1 MRPTQFPERIQRED
15 GKVGLL
21 QMRSDQIRKGL
32 ERAPHRSLLYADGMT
47 DEELKSDK
55 PLIAIISSQA
65 DIIPGHNH
73 LQRLVNDVKA
83 GIYMAG
89 GIPMQFGTIGVCDG
103 IAMNHEGMKYS
114 LTSREVIADSVECAV
129 QGHAFDGVVLIP
141 SCDKIVPGMI
151 MGALRVNLP
160 TVLVSGG
167 PMLAGRDRDRK
178 TETDLNTLFDDK
190 VYLSHHDNGKP
201 YLENN
206 PVNIS
211 ITHTEK
217 YVAVI
222 LHEEENVGIDIES
235 LDRDFSAVEKKALS
249 EDEIDDLEDEKRNEQ
264 LAIYWCAKEAVFK
277 LLSRYNVDF
286 AEQIEIERFRPR
298 GEGELEATFTS
309 KKDDEEEFDLEYITF
324 DRHVLVWVVG
334 E

>member
-1 MRPTQFPERIQRED
+1 M
-15 GKVGLL
+15 GLYL
-21 QMRSDQIRKGL
+21 KKELDNEAVIGVWQIT
-32 ERAPHRSLLYADGMT
+32 ET
-47 DEELKSDK
+47 EEELKELSSTPSDEMEE
-55 PLIAIISSQA
+55 IS
-65 DIIPGHNH
+65 
-73 LQRLVNDVKA
+73 
-83 GIYMAG
+83 
-89 GIPMQFGTIGVCDG
+89 
-103 IAMNHEGMKYS
+103 
-114 LTSREVIADSVECAV
+114 
-129 QGHAFDGVVLIP
+129 
-141 SCDKIVPGMI
+141 
-151 MGALRVNLP
+151 
-160 TVLVSGG
+160 
-167 PMLAGRDRDRK
+167 
-178 TETDLNTLFDDK
+178 LNTLFDDK

-249 EDEIDDLEDEKRNEQ
+249 EDEIDDLEDDKRNEQ

-298 GEGELEATFTS
+298 GEGELEATFTG
-309 KKDDEEEFDLEYITF
+309 KKDEEEEFDLEYITF

>member
-1 MRPTQFPERIQRED
+1 M
-15 GKVGLL
+15 GLYL
-21 QMRSDQIRKGL
+21 KKELENEAVIGVWQIT
-32 ERAPHRSLLYADGMT
+32 ET
-47 DEELKSDK
+47 EEELKELSSTPSDEMEE
-55 PLIAIISSQA
+55 ISFIRSES
-65 DIIPGHNH
+65 
-73 LQRLVNDVKA
+73 LRKQRL
-83 GIYMAG
+83 
-89 GIPMQFGTIGVCDG
+89 
-103 IAMNHEGMKYS
+103 
-114 LTSREVIADSVECAV
+114 AV
-129 QGHAFDGVVLIP
+129 R
-141 SCDKIVPGMI
+141 
-151 MGALRVNLP
+151 AL
-160 TVLVSGG
+160 
-167 PMLAGRDRDRK
+167 
-178 TETDLNTLFDDK
+178 LNTLFDEK

-206 PVNIS
+206 PVNIF

-249 EDEIDDLEDEKRNEQ
+249 EDEIDDLEDDKRNEQ

-309 KKDDEEEFDLEYITF
+309 KKDDEEKFDLEYITF

>member
-1 MRPTQFPERIQRED
+1 M
-15 GKVGLL
+15 GLYL
-21 QMRSDQIRKGL
+21 KKELENEAVIGVWQIT
-32 ERAPHRSLLYADGMT
+32 ET
-47 DEELKSDK
+47 EEELKELSSTPSDEMEE
-55 PLIAIISSQA
+55 ISFIRSES
-65 DIIPGHNH
+65 
-73 LQRLVNDVKA
+73 LRKQRV
-83 GIYMAG
+83 
-89 GIPMQFGTIGVCDG
+89 
-103 IAMNHEGMKYS
+103 
-114 LTSREVIADSVECAV
+114 AV
-129 QGHAFDGVVLIP
+129 R
-141 SCDKIVPGMI
+141 
-151 MGALRVNLP
+151 AL
-160 TVLVSGG
+160 
-167 PMLAGRDRDRK
+167 
-178 TETDLNTLFDDK
+178 LNTLFDEK

-264 LAIYWCAKEAVFK
+264 LAIYWCAKEAIFK

-298 GEGELEATFTS
+298 GEGELEATFIG
-309 KKDDEEEFDLEYITF
+309 KKDEEEEFDLEYITF

>member
-1 MRPTQFPERIQRED
+1 M
-15 GKVGLL
+15 GLYL
-21 QMRSDQIRKGL
+21 KKKLDNEAEIGVWQITETEEEL
-32 ERAPHRSLLYADGMT
+32 IELSATPT
-47 DEELKSDK
+47 DEMEE
-55 PLIAIISSQA
+55 ISFIRSES
-65 DIIPGHNH
+65 
-73 LQRLVNDVKA
+73 LRKQRL
-83 GIYMAG
+83 
-89 GIPMQFGTIGVCDG
+89 
-103 IAMNHEGMKYS
+103 
-114 LTSREVIADSVECAV
+114 AV
-129 QGHAFDGVVLIP
+129 R
-141 SCDKIVPGMI
+141 
-151 MGALRVNLP
+151 AL
-160 TVLVSGG
+160 
-167 PMLAGRDRDRK
+167 
-178 TETDLNTLFDDK
+178 LNTLFDEK

-211 ITHTEK
+211 ISHTEK

-264 LAIYWCAKEAVFK
+264 LAIYWCAKEAVYK

-309 KKDDEEEFDLEYITF
+309 KDEEEEFDLEYMTF

>member
-1 MRPTQFPERIQRED
+1 M
-15 GKVGLL
+15 GLYL
-21 QMRSDQIRKGL
+21 KKELDNEAVIGVWQIT
-32 ERAPHRSLLYADGMT
+32 ET
-47 DEELKSDK
+47 EEELKELSSTPSDEMEE
-55 PLIAIISSQA
+55 ISFIRSES
-65 DIIPGHNH
+65 
-73 LQRLVNDVKA
+73 LRKQRL
-83 GIYMAG
+83 
-89 GIPMQFGTIGVCDG
+89 
-103 IAMNHEGMKYS
+103 
-114 LTSREVIADSVECAV
+114 AV
-129 QGHAFDGVVLIP
+129 R
-141 SCDKIVPGMI
+141 
-151 MGALRVNLP
+151 AL
-160 TVLVSGG
+160 
-167 PMLAGRDRDRK
+167 
-178 TETDLNTLFDDK
+178 LNTLFDEK

-309 KKDDEEEFDLEYITF
+309 KDDEEEFDLEYITF
-324 DRHVLVWVVG
+324 DRHILVWVVG

>member
-1 MRPTQFPERIQRED
+1 M
-15 GKVGLL
+15 GLFL
-21 QMRSDQIRKGL
+21 KKELDNEAVIAVWQVT
-32 ERAPHRSLLYADGMT
+32 ET
-47 DEELKSDK
+47 EEELKELSATPSDEMEE
-55 PLIAIISSQA
+55 ISFIRSES
-65 DIIPGHNH
+65 
-73 LQRLVNDVKA
+73 LRKQRL
-83 GIYMAG
+83 
-89 GIPMQFGTIGVCDG
+89 
-103 IAMNHEGMKYS
+103 
-114 LTSREVIADSVECAV
+114 AV
-129 QGHAFDGVVLIP
+129 R
-141 SCDKIVPGMI
+141 
-151 MGALRVNLP
+151 AL
-160 TVLVSGG
+160 
-167 PMLAGRDRDRK
+167 
-178 TETDLNTLFDDK
+178 LNTLFDEK

-309 KKDDEEEFDLEYITF
+309 KNEEEEFDLEYITF

>member
-1 MRPTQFPERIQRED
+1 M
-15 GKVGLL
+15 GLYL
-21 QMRSDQIRKGL
+21 KKELENEAVIGVWQIT
-32 ERAPHRSLLYADGMT
+32 ET
-47 DEELKSDK
+47 EEELIELSSTPSDEMEE
-55 PLIAIISSQA
+55 ISFIRSES
-65 DIIPGHNH
+65 
-73 LQRLVNDVKA
+73 LRKQRL
-83 GIYMAG
+83 
-89 GIPMQFGTIGVCDG
+89 
-103 IAMNHEGMKYS
+103 
-114 LTSREVIADSVECAV
+114 AV
-129 QGHAFDGVVLIP
+129 R
-141 SCDKIVPGMI
+141 
-151 MGALRVNLP
+151 AL
-160 TVLVSGG
+160 
-167 PMLAGRDRDRK
+167 
-178 TETDLNTLFDDK
+178 LNTLFDEK

-211 ITHTEK
+211 ISHTEK

-249 EDEIDDLEDEKRNEQ
+249 EDEIDDLDDDNRNEQ

-286 AEQIEIERFRPR
+286 AEQIEIERFRLR

-309 KKDDEEEFDLEYITF
+309 KDEEEEFDLEYMTF